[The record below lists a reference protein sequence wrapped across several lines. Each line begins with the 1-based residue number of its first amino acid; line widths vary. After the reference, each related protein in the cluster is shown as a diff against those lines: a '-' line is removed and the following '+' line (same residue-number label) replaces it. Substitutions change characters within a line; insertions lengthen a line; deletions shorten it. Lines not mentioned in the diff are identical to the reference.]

1 MPTFAGF
8 PLVCSLSLVVLLSLV
23 ILLSLAMI
31 SFTWD
36 NALVTDL
43 SLVVLCSLVLL
54 LSLVNISLTN
64 DQRWNQDF
72 SRRIY
77 RGAVNLPLFSHC
89 QLGQSSCPAH
99 CRYSWDVGSSVF
111 HFYSSFSLSIGY
123 NGVLGQML
131 L

>member
-1 MPTFAGF
+1 MPTFAWF
-8 PLVCSLSLVVLLSLV
+8 PPVCSISLVVLLSLV

-64 DQRWNQDF
+64 DQRWNQEGYIEEL
-72 SRRIY
+72 STSPY
-77 RGAVNLPLFSHC
+77 LAT
-89 QLGQSSCPAH
+89 AH
-99 CRYSWDVGSSVF
+99 
-111 HFYSSFSLSIGY
+111 
-123 NGVLGQML
+123 
-131 L
+131 